1 MINILKYLTIYI
13 NSGILIALSDS
24 VDINLF
30 YNYGSFVIMK
40 RTTLKDIAKVAG
52 FSPKTVSRVINNH
65 EYVKKSTREKIL
77 KIIRENNYIPNIAA
91 RSLVLKKTDTLGL
104 IIPNLENPFYS
115 RLSRGVIGTAEKN
128 NYSVIVCE
136 SKFDTL
142 IGEKYLRM
150 LIERGVD
157 GLLIAT
163 LDLEDNF
170 VKSLKKTGK
179 PFVIL
184 TCKLDMS
191 GINYV
196 IADDYK
202 AGKEVVNY
210 LIKLGHKNIAF
221 LKGPDVYSSNERL
234 IAYKDVME
242 KNDLEIR
249 DYFITESALDKKTAY
264 GVTLN
269 LLKNHK
275 DITAIVGNND
285 YATIGSVKAI
295 NELGLKIPEDISVVG
310 YDDIDITELLKVP
323 LTTVHY
329 PKYRSGVAATKR
341 LIEMLKNERRKKSK
355 KIILETSFIIRESCS
370 KPRDRNKLIS
380 KN

>member
-1 MINILKYLTIYI
+1 MI
-13 NSGILIALSDS
+13 
-24 VDINLF
+24 F
-30 YNYGSFVIMK
+30 YNYEK
-40 RTTLKDIAKVAG
+40 TTLEDIAKVAG
-52 FSPKTVSRVINNH
+52 VSPKTVSRVINNH
-65 EYVKKSTREKIL
+65 KYVKESTREKIL
-77 KIIRENNYIPNIAA
+77 KIIIENNYIPNIAA

-104 IIPNLENPFYS
+104 IIPNIENPFYS
-115 RLSRGVIGTAEKN
+115 RLSRGVIVTAEEN

-136 SKFDTL
+136 SKFDQL

-150 LIERGVD
+150 LIGRRVD

-163 LDLEDNF
+163 LYLEDNF

-184 TCKLDMS
+184 TCKLDKP

-210 LIKLGHKNIAF
+210 LVKLGHKNIAF

-242 KNDLEIR
+242 KNNLEIR
-249 DYFITESALDKKTAY
+249 DYFITENALDKKSAY
-264 GVTLN
+264 EITLN

-310 YDDIDITELLKVP
+310 YDDIDIAELLKVP

-329 PKYRSGVAATKR
+329 PKYRSGVVATKR
-341 LIEMLKNERRKKSK
+341 LIEMLRNKRKKSK
-355 KIILETSFIIRESCS
+355 RIILETSFVIRESCS
-370 KPRDRNKLIS
+370 KPLDRNKLIY
-380 KN
+380 KT